1 MVKTSVCFCT
11 NDRSVKLDLGQK
23 ISEQKAR
30 ELMAKIKQLTILGN
44 SCLLTA
50 EADYVKFLGNRNQML
65 NSVVEFVPTFRAD
78 VCLCG
83 AKKTKKMN
91 AAERLRM
98 CLKMMRDGKCCDH
111 FMTQV
116 IAENAFPKIYLKQR

>member
-11 NDRSVKLDLGQK
+11 NDKSVKLDLGQK

-30 ELMAKIKQLTILGN
+30 ELMAKIKQFKVSGV

-50 EADYVKFLGNRNQML
+50 EGDYVKFLGNRNQVL

-83 AKKTKKMN
+83 AKKTKN
-91 AAERLRM
+91 ETERLRR
-98 CLKMMRDGKCCDH
+98 CVKMIRDGMCRDD
-111 FMTQV
+111 FMTQM
-116 IAENAFPKIYLKQR
+116 IAKNVFTRIYGKQR